1 MVENIKVTLREHSFI
16 RRYQIEIDDSNCN
29 IKIEGKMIDN
39 REEIT
44 SITIGAERHLSLRE
58 LKALLAVC
66 FYDKSIYEHIVK
78 EIMSSLMMK

>member
-1 MVENIKVTLREHSFI
+1 MVENIKVTLRGHRFI
-16 RRYQIEIDDSNCN
+16 RRYRIEIDGSNCDV
-29 IKIEGKMIDN
+29 KIDGEVIDN

-44 SITIGAERHLSLRE
+44 SITIGAERLLSLTE